1 GDGFR
6 PHLRHP
12 SPRLPHAG
20 GRHRRPRARPSLLE
34 GHAAHLKRRALRR
47 AGAHPRLE
55 GRDLP
60 ELLLGQGPLGHAR
73 PQPARPVELG
83 GLSARTAHGFRGR
96 VARASAR
103 SARANAAPASLVTCS
118 PDIAALLWM
127 PIAFW
132 LNIAP
137 ELSSRSGETSSGT
150 MRSAYCAAE
159 ML

>member
-1 GDGFR
+1 
-6 PHLRHP
+6 
-12 SPRLPHAG
+12 
-20 GRHRRPRARPSLLE
+20 RRP
-34 GHAAHLKRRALRR
+34 
-47 AGAHPRLE
+47 E

-60 ELLLGQGPLGHAR
+60 ERLAGQGPLGDAR

-83 GLSARTAHGFRGR
+83 GLSARAAHRLCGG

-118 PDIAALLWM
+118 PDITALLWM

-137 ELSSRSGETSSGT
+137 ERSSRSGETSSGT

-159 ML
+159 MLSLPMIHSTTRKRRLRFPPSTLARTL